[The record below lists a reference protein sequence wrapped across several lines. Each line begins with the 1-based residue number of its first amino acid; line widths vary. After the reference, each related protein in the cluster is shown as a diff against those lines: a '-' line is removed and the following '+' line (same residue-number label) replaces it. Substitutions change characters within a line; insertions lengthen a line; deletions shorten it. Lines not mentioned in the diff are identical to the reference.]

1 MPVVALDNTKIGS
14 VGEYIKDN
22 TYEKA
27 KITIS
32 SPIFTIYAFDEL
44 RKVLEKSG
52 KFRFLF
58 NEPTFVRNIIANNKE
73 VKEFELKMAQRE
85 RNVSEFNLEIGLKNN
100 LDQNQVASRCY
111 EFIQEKAEVK
121 SITKEGVATASN
133 ILVENEDDSFLI
145 SGSNISFSKSGLGYT
160 TEIRFDFNQV
170 TDEQDYINRY
180 KEFFDQLFENE
191 EVVVDV
197 KEELLKKIKE
207 AQK

>member
-73 VKEFELKMAQRE
+73 VKERKEWLRIQSGNRAQE
-85 RNVSEFNLEIGLKNN
+85 
-100 LDQNQVASRCY
+100 
-111 EFIQEKAEVK
+111 
-121 SITKEGVATASN
+121 
-133 ILVENEDDSFLI
+133 
-145 SGSNISFSKSGLGYT
+145 
-160 TEIRFDFNQV
+160 
-170 TDEQDYINRY
+170 
-180 KEFFDQLFENE
+180 
-191 EVVVDV
+191 
-197 KEELLKKIKE
+197 
-207 AQK
+207 